1 MFHVHVELIYIC
13 HVNINV
19 RTSNKTVFS
28 STIYDT
34 FMKNNP
40 PIFSKKKEKKERKS
54 AVACFRLYWAPTEP
68 N

>member
-34 FMKNNP
+34 LMKNNP
-40 PIFSKKKEKKERKS
+40 LIFPKKKKKKKKS
-54 AVACFRLYWAPTEP
+54 AVACIRLYWAPTEP